1 MFYNKYLKYKK
12 KYLDLKLKGGADRV
26 CKCGRT
32 IYGRHCGDKCCE
44 SCTNKKEDVHTPE
57 CEKNQEKKVRL
68 TLKIKDYEN
77 NDGTSITEV
86 ADSNLNGSYI
96 FIAEIN
102 YVETDKNKDD
112 IQNLKML
119 KDDEGILETDT
130 FLVAKFEQSD
140 GGLYITDIK
149 KYIETKSLDIKNF
162 YNKMTNE
169 IKEYSKNIS
178 IKSIK
183 LADKLADNKLRVQG
197 AKNEVDGEKIIT
209 LTPSLD

>member
-1 MFYNKYLKYKK
+1 
-12 KYLDLKLKGGADRV
+12 LDLKLKGGADRV
-26 CKCGRT
+26 CKCRRT

-57 CEKNQEKKVRL
+57 CEKNQEKTVRL

-112 IQNLKML
+112 IQKLKTW
-119 KDDEGILETDT
+119 KDYQGILNTDLVVTFQTLNGEVDITNITKYGETEK
-130 FLVAKFEQSD
+130 LN
-140 GGLYITDIK
+140 
-149 KYIETKSLDIKNF
+149 IENF
-162 YNKMTNE
+162 YNEMINK
-169 IKEYSKNIS
+169 IKAYSTNIS
-178 IKSIK
+178 IKFIK
-183 LADKLADNKLRVQG
+183 LVDKLADDKLRVQG
-197 AKNEVDGEKIIT
+197 AKNEVKGEKNIR
-209 LTPSLD
+209 LTISLD